1 MLTYTRSNR
10 DHWKVALSGA
20 IKFEHNGR
28 SLRGESL
35 MDAWINGVLF
45 HGDSRSSDAFASLM
59 RNETL
64 WMRSWRTVSL
74 SDAPTTTADRRLLV
88 TLDSSALKSW
98 RSVIVPAL
106 RPYRYGVGI
115 TSVTMRE
122 SARQV
127 ELSLGEDLWRILTE
141 VTVWGESRW
150 GEAVW
155 GETPADVRATVLRE
169 TGVLDESPVMVLG
182 DDRDALRWRPGLG
195 EKEQVVAG
203 LIEALTESSAPD
215 QRAQAGHQARPHHG
229 PAPIFARCVLE

>member
-1 MLTYTRSNR
+1 
-10 DHWKVALSGA
+10 
-20 IKFEHNGR
+20 
-28 SLRGESL
+28 
-35 MDAWINGVLF
+35 
-45 HGDSRSSDAFASLM
+45 M

-182 DDRDALRWRPGLG
+182 DDRDALRHDTILKLIDAELSKALAKGGETWSPGHRNHLRDG
-195 EKEQVVAG
+195 MILSTHARYRRDLFISDDTVAH
-203 LIEALTESSAPD
+203 LRHRTELERLCAT
-215 QRAQAGHQARPHHG
+215 RIARPSEVEHVAAEIVSG
-229 PAPIFARCVLE
+229 WTA